1 MARTLGP
8 VCKRCRRE
16 GKKLFLKGV
25 RCDSKACPFE
35 KAGDK
40 KTPLPPGMHG
50 MKRGKMTEYG
60 EQLREK
66 QKVKTYYGV
75 LEAQF
80 RKYYQMAERSKGN
93 TGEILLS
100 LLERRLDNVVYR
112 FGFAVS
118 RAQARQMIAHGHV
131 CVNGKR
137 LDVPS
142 YLVRP
147 GDAVSMKVFKRQGKK
162 AGNDASKGVY
172 LVITSLVG
180 NGDKKE
186 AAGTMTVLDATKNRD
201 VPDYLSRNEGEVPS
215 GVVMRYPL
223 FDDVD
228 KSLDVRPQLIVE
240 LCSK

>member
-16 GKKLFLKGV
+16 GVKLFLKGA
-25 RCDSKACPFE
+25 RCNSEHCPFM
-35 KAGDK
+35 KAGANK
-40 KTPLPPGMHG
+40 KPLPPGMHG
-50 MKRGKMTEYG
+50 FKRGKMTEYG

-75 LEAQF
+75 LESQF
-80 RKYYQMAERSKGN
+80 RKYYEMAERSKGN
-93 TGEILLS
+93 TGQVLMS

-112 FGFAVS
+112 LGFAVS
-118 RAQARQMIAHGHV
+118 RAQARQLVTHGHI

-147 GDAVSMKVFKRQGKK
+147 GDVVSVKEHKYQGAKAKRPGSMEIVAAAMSITAQVAVPE
-162 AGNDASKGVY
+162 Y
-172 LVITSLVG
+172 L
-180 NGDKKE
+180 
-186 AAGTMTVLDATKNRD
+186 M
-201 VPDYLSRNEGEVPS
+201 RNPGALPS
-215 GVVMRYPL
+215 GVVMRYPI
-223 FDDVD
+223 FDDV
-228 KSLDVRPQLIVE
+228 SLAVNPQLIVE

>member
-16 GKKLFLKGV
+16 GMKLFLKGA
-25 RCDSKACPFE
+25 RCESKACPFE
-35 KAGDK
+35 KAGSNK
-40 KTPLPPGMHG
+40 KPLPPGMHG
-50 MKRGKMTEYG
+50 FKRGKMTEYG

-80 RKYYQMAERSKGN
+80 RKYYQAAERSKGN
-93 TGEILLS
+93 TGQVLMS
-100 LLERRLDNVVYR
+100 FLERRLDNVVYR

-118 RAQARQMIAHGHV
+118 RAQARQLIAHGHI
-131 CVNGKR
+131 CVNGRR

-147 GDAVSMKVFKRQGKK
+147 GDVVALK
-162 AGNDASKGVY
+162 
-172 LVITSLVG
+172 
-180 NGDKKE
+180 
-186 AAGTMTVLDATKNRD
+186 ATKYTGEKAKRPGAKD
-201 VPDYLSRNEGEVPS
+201 IVGGALSMAKEVPDFLSRNDGEVPS
-215 GVVMRYPL
+215 GVVMRYPV
-223 FDDVD
+223 FDDV
-228 KSLDVRPQLIVE
+228 SLPVNPQLIVE

>member
-16 GKKLFLKGV
+16 GMKLFLKGS

-35 KAGDK
+35 KVGSNK
-40 KTPLPPGMHG
+40 KPLPPGMHG
-50 MKRGKMTEYG
+50 FKRGKLTEYG

-80 RKYYQMAERSKGN
+80 RKYYEAAERSKGN
-93 TGEILLS
+93 TGQNLMS

-112 FGFAVS
+112 LGFAVS
-118 RAQARQMIAHGHV
+118 RAQARQLISHGHI
-131 CVNGKR
+131 CVNQRR

-147 GDAVSMKVFKRQGKK
+147 GDVVSLKVYKREGNK
-162 AGNDASKGVY
+162 AKRPGPREIVDVA
-172 LVITSLVG
+172 
-180 NGDKKE
+180 
-186 AAGTMTVLDATKNRD
+186 LDAAKSREL
-201 VPDYLSRNEGEVPS
+201 PDYLSLNDGEVPS

-223 FDDVD
+223 FDDV
-228 KSLDVRPQLIVE
+228 SLPVNPQLIVE

>member
-16 GKKLFLKGV
+16 GKKLYLKGT

-35 KAGDK
+35 KAGARK
-40 KTPLPPGMHG
+40 PLPPGMHG

-80 RKYYQMAERSKGN
+80 QKYFKAAERSKGN
-93 TGEILLS
+93 TGEVLFTY
-100 LLERRLDNVVYR
+100 LERRLDNVVYR

-118 RAQARQMIAHGHV
+118 RAQARQMIAHGHI
-131 CVNGKR
+131 CVNDRR

-147 GDAVSMKVFKRQGKK
+147 GDVVSMKVFKYQGKK
-162 AGNDASKGVY
+162 ASNPTAKGIYSVTVGSK
-172 LVITSLVG
+172 
-180 NGDKKE
+180 D
-186 AAGTMTVLDATKNRD
+186 AAGTMTVLEATALRQ
-201 VPDYLSRNEGEVPS
+201 VPDYLSRNEGDVPS

>member
-16 GKKLFLKGV
+16 GMKLFLKGA

-35 KAGDK
+35 KVGSNK
-40 KTPLPPGMHG
+40 KPLPPGMHG
-50 MKRGKMTEYG
+50 FKRGKMTEYG

-80 RKYYQMAERSKGN
+80 RKYYELAERSKGN
-93 TGEILLS
+93 TGQVLLS

-112 FGFAVS
+112 LGFAVS
-118 RAQARQMIAHGHV
+118 RAQARQMISHGHI
-131 CVNGKR
+131 CVNGRR
-137 LDVPS
+137 LDVAS

-147 GDAVSMKVFKRQGKK
+147 GDVVSLKVYKRDGAKAKRPGAKELAAV
-162 AGNDASKGVY
+162 ALEIAKGR
-172 LVITSLVG
+172 
-180 NGDKKE
+180 E
-186 AAGTMTVLDATKNRD
+186 
-201 VPDYLSRNEGEVPS
+201 VPDFLARNEGEVPS

-223 FDDVD
+223 FDDV
-228 KSLDVRPQLIVE
+228 SLPVNPQLIVE

>member
-16 GKKLFLKGV
+16 GKKLFLKGT

-35 KAGDK
+35 RAGDK

-50 MKRGKMTEYG
+50 MKRGKQTEYG
-60 EQLREK
+60 VQLREK

-93 TGEILLS
+93 TGETLLS

-118 RAQARQMIAHGHV
+118 RAQARQMIAHGHI
-131 CVNGKR
+131 CVNDKR
-137 LDVPS
+137 LDVAS

-147 GDAVSMKVFKRQGKK
+147 GDRVSMKVFKREGAK
-162 AGNDASKGVY
+162 AGRDASKGVY
-172 LVITSLVG
+172 IVVTSLETSG
-180 NGDKKE
+180 GKKT
-186 AAGTMTVLDATKNRD
+186 AGATSTVLEATRGRAI
-201 VPDYLSRNEGEVPS
+201 PDYLSRNEGEVPS

-228 KSLDVRPQLIVE
+228 KSLDVKPQLIVE

>member
-16 GKKLFLKGV
+16 GMKLFLKGA
-25 RCDSKACPFE
+25 RCDSKNCPFE
-35 KAGDK
+35 KAGSNK
-40 KTPLPPGMHG
+40 KPLPPGMHG
-50 MKRGKMTEYG
+50 FKRGKTTEYG

-80 RKYYQMAERSKGN
+80 RKYYQLAERSKGN
-93 TGEILLS
+93 TGLVLMS

-118 RAQARQMIAHGHV
+118 RAQARQLIAHGHIY
-131 CVNGKR
+131 VNGKHM
-137 LDVPS
+137 DVAS

-147 GDAVSMKVFKRQGKK
+147 GDVVSLKVYKREGVK
-162 AGNDASKGVY
+162 AKRPGSKEIVEIALASM
-172 LVITSLVG
+172 
-180 NGDKKE
+180 NGRE
-186 AAGTMTVLDATKNRD
+186 
-201 VPDYLSRNEGEVPS
+201 VPDFLSRNEGEVPS
-215 GVVMRYPL
+215 GVVTRYPL
-223 FDDVD
+223 FDDV
-228 KSLDVRPQLIVE
+228 SLPVNPQLIVE

>member
-16 GKKLFLKGV
+16 GKKLFLKGT

-35 KAGDK
+35 KAGSK
-40 KTPLPPGMHG
+40 NPLPPGMHG

-66 QKVKTYYGV
+66 QKAKTFYGV
-75 LEAQF
+75 LETQF
-80 RKYYQMAERSKGN
+80 RKYYEMAERSKGN
-93 TGEILLS
+93 TGEALLS

-131 CVNGKR
+131 CVNGRR

-147 GDAVSMKVFKRQGKK
+147 GDAVSMKVFKYQGKK
-162 AGNDASKGVY
+162 ASNPTAKGIYSVTVGSKE
-172 LVITSLVG
+172 S
-180 NGDKKE
+180 
-186 AAGTMTVLDATKNRD
+186 AGLMTVLEATATRQ
-201 VPDYLSRNEGEVPS
+201 VPDYLSRNDGEVPS

-223 FDDVD
+223 FDDVEQ
-228 KSLDVRPQLIVE
+228 SLDVRPQLIVE